1 MADPH
6 GCIFAL
12 RFRKDYRQC
21 AALLDFVQMKVL
33 LFSNFIETFCCSFF
47 IFSYFCKKKRGMK
60 EKVIYLLLIIMILT
74 SCAGNRKYDD
84 LMQRADSIMNVNDDS
99 AKVAIR
105 MFDGVKSQLPEFSKA
120 QKMRYELLRHKA
132 MNKAYISFT
141 SDSKMKEVVDYYD
154 RHGSANERMLAN
166 YVLGCVYR
174 DMHEVP
180 LALEYYNKAAEQAD
194 TTAADCDY
202 GTLYRVYSQMGFL
215 FSKQYLPYQLLDAFG
230 KAEKYAYLA
239 KDTLNA
245 IINYQNKGDA
255 YDYLGKKDSVVAINL
270 RSANMFKR
278 IGDNYNAAI
287 ALGCNYSYYI
297 EKQDSVNAKKAFE
310 AYFSTG
316 YEGNSNYGDAKAF
329 LLCEKGR
336 YYMFVSRLDSA
347 FSCLNQSLK
356 LSKSYSNK
364 AAATKVLAQYYA
376 RVNKPVLAMKYALK
390 SSEYNDSDLLA
401 VRESQLQQIQA
412 MYNYG
417 RNQEIARKA
426 ELKAERITMLVYVLI
441 AGGVVIFLLLT
452 YLYLKQLKK
461 KKEKILVT
469 KHLYDDSL
477 LKLRQKQ
484 EELELLR
491 TVNDRKI
498 ADVIKEKE
506 QTINKLKED
515 LKDIR
520 DKYSNS
526 SLSDVDI
533 LLKESSIYKRIK
545 YLELHPKETMRENDW
560 IELEE
565 TIEQLI
571 PSFIPL
577 LKNRLNVMAYRIC
590 LLVKLEISTS
600 SIAILLGLSSSAISK
615 YRKVMLEKLCGR
627 SGKPKDFD
635 EYIRQI
641 E

>member
-1 MADPH
+1 M
-6 GCIFAL
+6 
-12 RFRKDYRQC
+12 
-21 AALLDFVQMKVL
+21 LLA
-33 LFSNFIETFCCSFF
+33 
-47 IFSYFCKKKRGMK
+47 
-60 EKVIYLLLIIMILT
+60 

-105 MFDGVKSQLPEFSKA
+105 MLDGVKSQLPEYTQA

-132 MNKAYISFT
+132 MNKACITFT
-141 SDSKMKEVVDYYD
+141 SDSVMKEVVDYYED
-154 RHGSANERMLAN
+154 HGSANQRMLAN

-180 LALEYYNKAAEQAD
+180 LALEYYNKATEQAD

-245 IINYQNKGDA
+245 IINYQNRESA
-255 YDYLGKKDSVVAINL
+255 YYYLGNKDSVIAINL
-270 RSANMFKR
+270 RASNMFKQ

-329 LLCEKGR
+329 LLCEKGT

-452 YLYLKQLKK
+452 HLYRKQLKK

-506 QTINKLKED
+506 QTINKLEDD

-545 YLELHPKETMRENDW
+545 YLELHPKEIMRENDW

-590 LLVKLEISTS
+590 LLVKLDISTS

>member
-1 MADPH
+1 
-6 GCIFAL
+6 
-12 RFRKDYRQC
+12 
-21 AALLDFVQMKVL
+21 
-33 LFSNFIETFCCSFF
+33 
-47 IFSYFCKKKRGMK
+47 MK
-60 EKVIYLLLIIMILT
+60 EKVLYLLFIIMILT

-105 MFDGVKSQLPEFSKA
+105 MLDGVESQLPEFSKA

-141 SDSKMKEVVDYYD
+141 SDSIMKEVVNYYD
-154 RHGSANERMLAN
+154 RHGSANERLLAN

-180 LALEYYNKAAEQAD
+180 LALEYYNKATEQAD

-316 YEGNSNYGDAKAF
+316 YEGNLEYEDSKAYV
-329 LLCEKGR
+329 LCQKGI
-336 YYMFVSRLDSA
+336 YYMFTGQLDSA
-347 FSCLNQSLK
+347 CYILQQSLK
-356 LSKSYSNK
+356 FCKSFSNK
-364 AAATKVLAQYYA
+364 AATTKALAHYYA
-376 RVNKPVLAMKYALK
+376 KVNQPSLAMKYALQ

-452 YLYLKQLKK
+452 HLYLKQLKK

-506 QTINKLKED
+506 QTINKLEDD

-545 YLELHPKETMRENDW
+545 YLELHPKEIMRENDW

-577 LKNRLNVMAYRIC
+577 LKNRLNVIAYRIC

>member
-1 MADPH
+1 
-6 GCIFAL
+6 
-12 RFRKDYRQC
+12 
-21 AALLDFVQMKVL
+21 
-33 LFSNFIETFCCSFF
+33 
-47 IFSYFCKKKRGMK
+47 MK
-60 EKVIYLLLIIMILT
+60 EKVIFLLLIIMLLA

-105 MFDGVKSQLPEFSKA
+105 MLDGVKSQLPEFSKA

-180 LALEYYNKAAEQAD
+180 LALEYYNKATEQAD

-255 YDYLGKKDSVVAINL
+255 YDYLGRKDSVVAINL

-336 YYMFVSRLDSA
+336 YYMFISRLDSA

-452 YLYLKQLKK
+452 HLYLKQLKK

-506 QTINKLKED
+506 QTINKLEDD

-545 YLELHPKETMRENDW
+545 YLELHPKEIMRENDW

>member
-1 MADPH
+1 
-6 GCIFAL
+6 
-12 RFRKDYRQC
+12 
-21 AALLDFVQMKVL
+21 MKV
-33 LFSNFIETFCCSFF
+33 
-47 IFSYFCKKKRGMK
+47 
-60 EKVIYLLLIIMILT
+60 KVLYLLLITMLLT

-105 MFDGVKSQLPEFSKA
+105 MLDGVESQLPEFSKA

-141 SDSKMKEVVDYYD
+141 SDSIMKEVVDYYD

-174 DMHEVP
+174 DLHEAP
-180 LALEYYNKAAEQAD
+180 MALEYYNKATEQAD
-194 TTAADCDY
+194 TTATDCDY

-215 FSKQYLPYQLLDAFG
+215 FSKQYLPYQLLDAFD

-329 LLCEKGR
+329 LLCEKGT

-506 QTINKLKED
+506 QTINKLEDD

-545 YLELHPKETMRENDW
+545 YLELHPKEIMRENDW

-577 LKNRLNVMAYRIC
+577 LKNRLNVIAYRIC

>member
-1 MADPH
+1 
-6 GCIFAL
+6 
-12 RFRKDYRQC
+12 
-21 AALLDFVQMKVL
+21 
-33 LFSNFIETFCCSFF
+33 
-47 IFSYFCKKKRGMK
+47 MK
-60 EKVIYLLLIIMILT
+60 EKVIFLLLIIMILT

-84 LMQRADSIMNVNDDS
+84 LMQRADSIMDVDDDS

-105 MFDGVKSQLPEFSKA
+105 ILDGVKPQLLEFSKA

-141 SDSKMKEVVDYYD
+141 SDSIMKEVVDYYD

-180 LALEYYNKAAEQAD
+180 LALEFYNKAAEQAD

-336 YYMFVSRLDSA
+336 YYMFISRIDSA

-390 SSEYNDSDLLA
+390 TSEYNDSDLLA
-401 VRESQLQQIQA
+401 LRESQLQQIQA

-452 YLYLKQLKK
+452 NLYLRQLKK
-461 KKEKILVT
+461 KKEKIVVT
-469 KHLYDDSL
+469 KQLYDDSL

-506 QTINKLKED
+506 QMINKLKDD

-526 SLSDVDI
+526 SISDVDI

-545 YLELHPKETMRENDW
+545 YLELHPKEIMRENDW

-615 YRKVMLEKLCGR
+615 YRKVMLENLCGR

>member
-1 MADPH
+1 
-6 GCIFAL
+6 
-12 RFRKDYRQC
+12 
-21 AALLDFVQMKVL
+21 
-33 LFSNFIETFCCSFF
+33 
-47 IFSYFCKKKRGMK
+47 MK
-60 EKVIYLLLIIMILT
+60 EKVLYLLLIIILLA

-105 MFDGVKSQLPEFSKA
+105 MLDGVKSQLPEFSKA

-180 LALEYYNKAAEQAD
+180 LALEYYNMAAEQAD

-336 YYMFVSRLDSA
+336 YYMFISRLDSA

-452 YLYLKQLKK
+452 HLYLKQLKK

-506 QTINKLKED
+506 QTINKLEDD

-545 YLELHPKETMRENDW
+545 YLELHPKEIMRENDW

>member
-1 MADPH
+1 
-6 GCIFAL
+6 
-12 RFRKDYRQC
+12 
-21 AALLDFVQMKVL
+21 
-33 LFSNFIETFCCSFF
+33 
-47 IFSYFCKKKRGMK
+47 MK
-60 EKVIYLLLIIMILT
+60 EKVIFLLLIIMILT

-84 LMQRADSIMNVNDDS
+84 LMQRVDSIMDVDDDS

-105 MFDGVKSQLPEFSKA
+105 ILDGVKPQLLEFSKA

-141 SDSKMKEVVDYYD
+141 SDSIMKEVVDYYD

-297 EKQDSVNAKKAFE
+297 EMQDTVNAKKAFE

-336 YYMFVSRLDSA
+336 YYMFISRIDSA

-390 SSEYNDSDLLA
+390 TSEYNDSDLLA
-401 VRESQLQQIQA
+401 LRESQLQQIQA

-452 YLYLKQLKK
+452 NLYLRQLKK
-461 KKEKILVT
+461 KKEKIVVT
-469 KHLYDDSL
+469 KQLYDDSL

-506 QTINKLKED
+506 QMINKLKDD

-545 YLELHPKETMRENDW
+545 YLELHPKEIMRENDW

>member
-1 MADPH
+1 M
-6 GCIFAL
+6 
-12 RFRKDYRQC
+12 
-21 AALLDFVQMKVL
+21 LLA
-33 LFSNFIETFCCSFF
+33 
-47 IFSYFCKKKRGMK
+47 
-60 EKVIYLLLIIMILT
+60 

-105 MFDGVKSQLPEFSKA
+105 MLDGVKSQLPEFTQA

-132 MNKAYISFT
+132 MNKACITFT
-141 SDSKMKEVVDYYD
+141 SDSVMKEVVDYYED
-154 RHGSANERMLAN
+154 HGSANQRMLAN

-180 LALEYYNKAAEQAD
+180 LALEYYNKATEQAD

-215 FSKQYLPYQLLDAFG
+215 FSKQYLPYQLLDAFD

-329 LLCEKGR
+329 LLCEKGT

-577 LKNRLNVMAYRIC
+577 LKNRLNVIAYRIC

-615 YRKVMLEKLCGR
+615 NRKVMLEKLCGR

>member
-1 MADPH
+1 
-6 GCIFAL
+6 
-12 RFRKDYRQC
+12 
-21 AALLDFVQMKVL
+21 
-33 LFSNFIETFCCSFF
+33 
-47 IFSYFCKKKRGMK
+47 MK
-60 EKVIYLLLIIMILT
+60 EKVIFLLLIIMLLA

-105 MFDGVKSQLPEFSKA
+105 MLDGVESQLPEFSKA

-141 SDSKMKEVVDYYD
+141 SDSIMKEIVDYYD

-215 FSKQYLPYQLLDAFG
+215 FSKQYLSYQLLDAFD

-452 YLYLKQLKK
+452 HLYLKQLKK

>member
-1 MADPH
+1 
-6 GCIFAL
+6 
-12 RFRKDYRQC
+12 
-21 AALLDFVQMKVL
+21 
-33 LFSNFIETFCCSFF
+33 
-47 IFSYFCKKKRGMK
+47 MK
-60 EKVIYLLLIIMILT
+60 EKVIFLLLIIMLLA

-84 LMQRADSIMNVNDDS
+84 LMKRADSIMNVNDDS

-105 MFDGVKSQLPEFSKA
+105 MLDGVKSQLPEFTQA

-132 MNKAYISFT
+132 MNKACITFT
-141 SDSKMKEVVDYYD
+141 SDSVMKEVVDYYED
-154 RHGSANERMLAN
+154 HGSANQRMLAN

-180 LALEYYNKAAEQAD
+180 LALEYYNKATEQAD
-194 TTAADCDY
+194 TTVADCDY

-329 LLCEKGR
+329 LLCEKGT

-506 QTINKLKED
+506 QTINKLEDD

-520 DKYSNS
+520 EKYSNS

-545 YLELHPKETMRENDW
+545 YLELHPKEIMRENDW

>member
-1 MADPH
+1 
-6 GCIFAL
+6 
-12 RFRKDYRQC
+12 
-21 AALLDFVQMKVL
+21 
-33 LFSNFIETFCCSFF
+33 
-47 IFSYFCKKKRGMK
+47 MK
-60 EKVIYLLLIIMILT
+60 EKVLYLLLIIMLLA

-105 MFDGVKSQLPEFSKA
+105 MLDGVKSQLPEFTQA

-132 MNKAYISFT
+132 MNKACITFT
-141 SDSKMKEVVDYYD
+141 SDSVMKEVVDYYED
-154 RHGSANERMLAN
+154 HGSANQRMLAN

-180 LALEYYNKAAEQAD
+180 LALEYYNKATEQAD

-255 YDYLGKKDSVVAINL
+255 YDYLGRKDSVVAINL

-336 YYMFVSRLDSA
+336 YYMFISRIDSA

-452 YLYLKQLKK
+452 HLYLKQLKK

-506 QTINKLKED
+506 QTINKLEDD

-545 YLELHPKETMRENDW
+545 YLELHPKEIMRENDW

>member
-1 MADPH
+1 
-6 GCIFAL
+6 
-12 RFRKDYRQC
+12 
-21 AALLDFVQMKVL
+21 
-33 LFSNFIETFCCSFF
+33 
-47 IFSYFCKKKRGMK
+47 MK
-60 EKVIYLLLIIMILT
+60 EKVIYLLLILLILA

-105 MFDGVKSQLPEFSKA
+105 MLDGVKSQLPEFTQA

-506 QTINKLKED
+506 QTINKLEDD

-520 DKYSNS
+520 EKYSNS

-577 LKNRLNVMAYRIC
+577 LKNRLNVIAYRIC

>member
-1 MADPH
+1 
-6 GCIFAL
+6 
-12 RFRKDYRQC
+12 
-21 AALLDFVQMKVL
+21 
-33 LFSNFIETFCCSFF
+33 
-47 IFSYFCKKKRGMK
+47 MK

-105 MFDGVKSQLPEFSKA
+105 MLDGVKSQLPEFTQA

-132 MNKAYISFT
+132 MNKACITFT
-141 SDSKMKEVVDYYD
+141 SDSVMKEVVDYYED
-154 RHGSANERMLAN
+154 HGSANQRMLAN

-180 LALEYYNKAAEQAD
+180 LALEYYNKATEQAD

-347 FSCLNQSLK
+347 FSCLNKSLK

-506 QTINKLKED
+506 QTINKLEDD

-545 YLELHPKETMRENDW
+545 YLELHPKEIMRENDW

-577 LKNRLNVMAYRIC
+577 LKNRLNVIAYRIC

>member
-1 MADPH
+1 
-6 GCIFAL
+6 
-12 RFRKDYRQC
+12 
-21 AALLDFVQMKVL
+21 
-33 LFSNFIETFCCSFF
+33 
-47 IFSYFCKKKRGMK
+47 MK
-60 EKVIYLLLIIMILT
+60 EKVLYLLLIIILLA

-105 MFDGVKSQLPEFSKA
+105 MLDGVKSQLPEFTQA

-132 MNKAYISFT
+132 MNKACITFT
-141 SDSKMKEVVDYYD
+141 SDSVMKEVVDYYED
-154 RHGSANERMLAN
+154 HGSANQRMLAN

-180 LALEYYNKAAEQAD
+180 LALEYYNKATEQAD

-336 YYMFVSRLDSA
+336 YYMFISRLDSA

-452 YLYLKQLKK
+452 HLYLKQLKK

-506 QTINKLKED
+506 QTINKLEDD

-545 YLELHPKETMRENDW
+545 YLELHPKEIMRENDW

-577 LKNRLNVMAYRIC
+577 LKNRLNVIAYRIC

-615 YRKVMLEKLCGR
+615 YRKVMLEKLCDR

>member
-1 MADPH
+1 
-6 GCIFAL
+6 
-12 RFRKDYRQC
+12 
-21 AALLDFVQMKVL
+21 
-33 LFSNFIETFCCSFF
+33 
-47 IFSYFCKKKRGMK
+47 MK
-60 EKVIYLLLIIMILT
+60 EKVLYLLLITMLLA

-105 MFDGVKSQLPEFSKA
+105 MLDGVKSQLPEYTQA

-132 MNKAYISFT
+132 MNKACITFT
-141 SDSKMKEVVDYYD
+141 SDSVMKEVVDYYED
-154 RHGSANERMLAN
+154 HGSANQRMLAN

-180 LALEYYNKAAEQAD
+180 LALEYYNKATEQAD

-329 LLCEKGR
+329 LLCEKGT

-452 YLYLKQLKK
+452 HLYLKQLKK

-506 QTINKLKED
+506 QTINKLEDD

-545 YLELHPKETMRENDW
+545 YLELHPKEIMRENDW